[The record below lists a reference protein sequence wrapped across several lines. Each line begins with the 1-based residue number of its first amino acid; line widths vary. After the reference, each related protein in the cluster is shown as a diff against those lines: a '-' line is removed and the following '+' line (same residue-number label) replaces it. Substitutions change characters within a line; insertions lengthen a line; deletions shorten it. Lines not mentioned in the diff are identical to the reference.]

1 MLEFLKQ
8 PGIYEAA
15 LFFSGVIFYKIL
27 MYVMAIHHM
36 KKYYKEVGLSSFNII
51 LTAYIMSLTAL
62 EQKQKFLEQ
71 ANVDKKIIKNILEE
85 DKAEIDSW
93 RDLSLR
99 ALYEFAPRVFREIN
113 DTFNKKGNL
122 Q

>member
-27 MYVMAIHHM
+27 MYVMGIHHM
-36 KKYYKEVGLSSFNII
+36 KKYYKEVGLTCFNVI
-51 LTAYIMSLTAL
+51 LTAYIMSLAGL
-62 EQKQKFLEQ
+62 EQKEKFLKQ
-71 ANVDKKIIKNILEE
+71 AKLDEKIIKNIIEE
-85 DKAEIDSW
+85 DREEIDSW
-93 RDLSLR
+93 RDLSLK

-113 DTFNKKGNL
+113 DAFNGKGNL
-122 Q
+122 